1 MKILI
6 VRFSAFGDIA
16 MTVPVVDALARQ
28 YPDVEFTFMSR
39 PFTEPLFS
47 GMPSNVI
54 FRGVNLDNYEGF
66 FGLGRLSHELLSE
79 GYDMIADLHD
89 VLRTKVIRSWFGM
102 SGRKVAKINKGR
114 AEKNKLTQRE
124 NKVKYRLPSSFDRY
138 ADVFRRLG
146 YPIDD
151 IRFRSIYGDGKK
163 GDIRLFDKIFGFP
176 GDGKKWIGIAP
187 FAAHR
192 GKILPRHTMQE
203 VISTL
208 AARDDTRIFLFG
220 GDKHEK
226 EMLDAWALPH
236 PNVMTV
242 SGKLKLNGE
251 LSLMSHLD
259 VMVSMDSA
267 NMHLASLVD
276 TPVVSIWG
284 ATHPYA
290 GFMGWRQHQDNA
302 VQLDLP
308 CRPCSIY
315 GNKHCHREDYA
326 CLENIT
332 SEMVVEKIDNAI

>member
-1 MKILI
+1 MKVLI

-16 MTVPVVDALARQ
+16 MTVPVIDALARQ
-28 YPDVEFTFMSR
+28 YPEVEFTFMSR
-39 PFTEPLFS
+39 PFTEPLFG
-47 GMPSNVI
+47 GMPDNVT
-54 FRGVNLDNYEGF
+54 FRGVNLDNYKGLR
-66 FGLGRLSHELLSE
+66 GLGRLSQELVGE
-79 GYDMIADLHD
+79 GYDMLADLHD
-89 VLRTKVIRSWFGM
+89 VLRTKVIRSWFAIR
-102 SGRKVAKINKGR
+102 GRKVAKINKGR
-114 AEKNKLTQRE
+114 ADKNKLTQRE
-124 NKVKYRLPSSFDRY
+124 NKVKFRLASSFDRY

-151 IRFRSIYGDGKK
+151 IRFKSIYGDGEK
-163 GDIRLFDKIFGFP
+163 GDIRLFDKIFGYP
-176 GDGKKWIGIAP
+176 GDGKRWIGIAP

-192 GKILPRHTMQE
+192 GKILPLPTMQK
-203 VISTL
+203 VINIL
-208 AARDDTRIFLFG
+208 AAREDTRIFLFSG
-220 GDKHEK
+220 GKQEK
-226 EMLDAWALPH
+226 EITEAWALPH

-290 GFMGWRQHQDNA
+290 GFMGWRQHQENA
-302 VQLDLP
+302 VQLDLA

-315 GNKHCHREDYA
+315 GNKPCHREDYA
-326 CLENIT
+326 CLEKIT
-332 SEMVVEKIDNAI
+332 AEMVVEKIDNAF